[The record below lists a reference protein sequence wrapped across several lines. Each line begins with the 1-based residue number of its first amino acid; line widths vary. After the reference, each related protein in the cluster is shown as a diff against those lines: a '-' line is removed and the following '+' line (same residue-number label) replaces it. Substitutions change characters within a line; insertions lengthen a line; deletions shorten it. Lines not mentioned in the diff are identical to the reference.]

1 MVSPEEIHQG
11 GRCPTC
17 GRGGPDPMYPQL
29 KGYEGEACGTCGQF
43 TLVRFGVCT
52 KCDSCGATSGE
63 KKE

>member
-1 MVSPEEIHQG
+1 
-11 GRCPTC
+11 
-17 GRGGPDPMYPQL
+17 MYPQL